1 MTRDR
6 KTPADIR
13 REALALQ
20 KPVHP
25 EALLSKVEGPV
36 EGAPNALPSAVEGM
50 REFGLN
56 ACPEHSRGDEY
67 ARTRRLSRARSR
79 GHPPSALPS
88 FPKCARP
95 PVVWPGDNPFPI
107 PPGLRMPGQGRGEG

>member
-1 MTRDR
+1 MPRTR

-13 REALALQ
+13 REALALL
-20 KPVHP
+20 KPAQP

-56 ACPEHSRGDEY
+56 DEY
-67 ARTRRLSRARSR
+67 AKTLCY
-79 GHPPSALPS
+79 PPSALPS
-88 FPKCARP
+88 FPKCSRP
-95 PVVWPGDNPFPI
+95 PVVWSGDNPFPI
-107 PPGLRMPGQGRGEG
+107 PPGLRMPGQRRK